1 MQLKIFELGPFQQNT
16 YLIYNDHREAI
27 VVDAGFSTESEFATF
42 TSYISQHKL
51 SVAAVLLTHAH
62 VDHILG
68 LDRLYSFLESSVPI
82 YLHKQDPFL
91 WDNFEHQARM
101 FGFNSI
107 KPNCELQT
115 LEDKERLNIAGF
127 TIEILYTPGHS
138 PDHCSFYFK
147 EQTLLI
153 SGDALFRE
161 SIGRTD
167 LYKGDFDVLK
177 ESIQQK
183 LFTLPKQTLV
193 YPGHGPN
200 TSIGHEI
207 ESNPY
212 L

>member
-1 MQLKIFELGPFQQNT
+1 
-16 YLIYNDHREAI
+16 
-27 VVDAGFSTESEFATF
+27 
-42 TSYISQHKL
+42 
-51 SVAAVLLTHAH
+51 
-62 VDHILG
+62 
-68 LDRLYSFLESSVPI
+68 
-82 YLHKQDPFL
+82 
-91 WDNFEHQARM
+91 M

-115 LEDKERLNIAGF
+115 LEDKERLNIARF

-147 EQTLLI
+147 EQALLI